1 MAYMFKEV
9 FLPKA
14 SVGFKPT
21 TSAYYCLLLMLVNN
35 LYNLIR
41 RDTDGQISSIF
52 TFLFIYT
59 YYINV
64 IFLALEFLFKEFF
77 HT

>member
-1 MAYMFKEV
+1 MAYMFKEG

-14 SVGFKPT
+14 SVRFKPA
-21 TSAYYCLLLMLVNN
+21 TSAYYCLLLMFHEGHRWTNILNF
-35 LYNLIR
+35 YFFI
-41 RDTDGQISSIF
+41 
-52 TFLFIYT
+52 IYT